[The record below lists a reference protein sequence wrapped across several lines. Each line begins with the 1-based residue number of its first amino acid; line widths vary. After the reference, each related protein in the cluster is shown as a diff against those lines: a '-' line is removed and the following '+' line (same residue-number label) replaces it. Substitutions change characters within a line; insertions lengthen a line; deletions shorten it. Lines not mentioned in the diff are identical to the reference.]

1 MRIAGFCLVFSVIAG
16 CTPEI
21 DAEMA
26 EDFKPRVVGATPVSV
41 TISQH
46 GNDMVNR
53 DPEQATL
60 ILAEQT
66 CKGMGK
72 QSAVYSSYTR
82 SGESNFLSPEYMRNH
97 HFFLCQ

>member
-1 MRIAGFCLVFSVIAG
+1 MRIVGLYVAIFMIAG

-21 DAEMA
+21 DAELA
-26 EDFKPRVVGATPVSV
+26 EDRKPRVVAATPVSV
-41 TISQH
+41 KISQH

-66 CKGMGK
+66 CKGLGK
-72 QSAVYSSYTR
+72 GRAVYSSYTR
-82 SGESNFLSPEYMRNH
+82 SGEDNFLSPEYMRNH